1 MTKQFLKIIQEDPEI
16 TKYFK
21 DAVCKAFCHIY
32 ESAAT
37 DVNQMQI
44 AADPG
49 SVAPGIENEEQVATS
64 NDLIVNELL
73 QNSAAAKGGCRVSL
87 SSPGRTSLGIMGG
100 NVATNGLSCGTKG
113 SGAGGQNVCAD
124 CTSSN

>member
-49 SVAPGIENEEQVATS
+49 SVAPGTENGEQVATS
-64 NDLIVNELL
+64 NDPIVNELL

-87 SSPGRTSLGIMGG
+87 SLPGRTSLGIMGWQRCFKWSKLR
-100 NVATNGLSCGTKG
+100 NQ
-113 SGAGGQNVCAD
+113 GQWCRWPK
-124 CTSSN
+124 CLCRLY